1 MLIHLDEEKHLNSLP
16 LFEKNT
22 RILFSIHDA
31 NYLTPGQNSL
41 KEKLTLFLKKE
52 APNIDYTEALML
64 TCPTFFGLNFNPV
77 SFFYLLNS
85 SQDIIAI
92 IAEVHNTYKEKH
104 LYLLTTPT
112 EKKDYLIF
120 ENVKNFHVSPFFT
133 VDGKYRFIFSKNM
146 DNIEI
151 TINYFKGSKLMFN
164 ANLKLTTESLTGK
177 RFTSMAGN
185 YIHTAVT
192 TFPRILIQATILK
205 FKHKLRHFKNQG
217 LKSPNSFSR
226 KSPTIVNKLAITLL
240 NKYLKKIDTLGL
252 EINCPDGSALSYGQ
266 PSSKKLA
273 KINVLDYRFF
283 NLLVLKSD
291 IGLADA
297 YIKKYWD
304 TDSLETVFEVFIA
317 NESLLKTS
325 NVFISFYRTIN
336 KIQHQLRKNNISK
349 AKKNIYEHYD
359 LGNRFFEL
367 FLDKNRVYSSAIYSS
382 PSESLEDA
390 QINKINQALTMA
402 DVQPSHRIL
411 EIGSGWGA
419 LAIHAATTI
428 GCHVTTVTI
437 SEEQYNHVKAE
448 INKRHLDALIEVK
461 LMDYRL
467 LSGKY
472 DRIISIEMLEAVGHD
487 YLTTYFK
494 KCYDLL
500 NRNGKAMFQCIMIP
514 NNRYESYRNS
524 QDFIQKYIF
533 PGGHLP
539 SMVAIKQASKMA
551 NFNWMMSTTIT
562 DHYVK
567 TLRTWEKTFLEKKD
581 QILSMGFGHEFI
593 QMWVYYFNYCSA
605 GFNANFIQ
613 NEQFVIEK

>member
-1 MLIHLDEEKHLNSLP
+1 MLIHLNEEKHLNSLP
-16 LFEKNT
+16 LFKKNT
-22 RILFSIHDA
+22 RILFSINDA
-31 NYLTPGQNSL
+31 NYLTPGQHSL

-52 APNIDYTEALML
+52 APTIDYTEAFLL

-85 SQDIIAI
+85 SQDIIAV

-104 LYLLTTPT
+104 LYLLTNPI
-112 EKKDYLIF
+112 EKKGYLNF
-120 ENVKNFHVSPFFT
+120 ETVKNFHVSPFFT

-151 TINYFKGSKLMFN
+151 TINYFKGNQHMFN
-164 ANLKLTTESLTGK
+164 ANLKLTTAPLNGK
-177 RFTSMAGN
+177 RLMLMSGN

-192 TFPRILIQATILK
+192 TFPRILIQAAILK
-205 FKHKLRHFKNQG
+205 FKHRLPHFKNQG

-226 KSPTIVNKLAITLL
+226 KSPTMIHKLAISLL
-240 NKYLKKIDTLGL
+240 NKYLKKIDTHGL
-252 EINCPDGSALSYGQ
+252 EIKCPDGKLLSYGQ

-273 KINVLDYRFF
+273 TINVLDYRFF

-325 NVFISFYRTIN
+325 NVFISFSRMIN
-336 KIQHQLRKNNISK
+336 KIQHHLRKNNISK

-500 NRNGKAMFQCIMIP
+500 KRNGKAMFQCIMIP
-514 NNRYESYRNS
+514 DNRYESYRNS

-539 SMVAIKQASKMA
+539 SMTAIKKASKTA
-551 NFNWMMSTTIT
+551 NFNWTMSTTIT

-567 TLRTWEKTFLEKKD
+567 TLRTWEQTFLEKKD
-581 QILSMGFGHEFI
+581 QILNMGFDNKFI
-593 QMWVYYFNYCSA
+593 QTWVYYFNYCSA
-605 GFNANFIQ
+605 GFNANFIH

>member
-1 MLIHLDEEKHLNSLP
+1 M
-16 LFEKNT
+16 
-22 RILFSIHDA
+22 
-31 NYLTPGQNSL
+31 
-41 KEKLTLFLKKE
+41 
-52 APNIDYTEALML
+52 
-64 TCPTFFGLNFNPV
+64 
-77 SFFYLLNS
+77 
-85 SQDIIAI
+85 
-92 IAEVHNTYKEKH
+92 
-104 LYLLTTPT
+104 YLLTNPV
-112 EKKDYLIF
+112 EKKGQLTF
-120 ENVKNFHVSPFFT
+120 ETVKSFHVSPFFT
-133 VDGKYRFIFSKNM
+133 VDGKYHFIFSKNM
-146 DNIEI
+146 DNIEV
-151 TINYFKGSKLMFN
+151 TINYFKGNEHMFN
-164 ANLKLTTESLTGK
+164 ANLKLNTKPLNGK
-177 RFTSMAGN
+177 RFLLMAGN
-185 YIHTAVT
+185 FIHTAMT
-192 TFPRILIQATILK
+192 TFPRILIQAAILK
-205 FKHKLRHFKNQG
+205 FKHQLPHVKNQG

-226 KSPTIVNKLAITLL
+226 KSPTMINKLAISLL
-240 NKYLKKIDTLGL
+240 NKYLKKMDTHGL
-252 EINCPDGSALSYGQ
+252 EIKCPDGKLLSYGQ

-273 KINVLDYRFF
+273 TIKVLDYRFF

-317 NESLLKTS
+317 NKSILNTT
-325 NVFISFYRTIN
+325 NAFISFSRMIY
-336 KIQHQLRKNNISK
+336 KIQHRLRKNNITT
-349 AKKNIYEHYD
+349 AKKNIYDHYD

-367 FLDKNRVYSSAIYSS
+367 FLDKHRVYSSAIYSA

-390 QINKINQALTMA
+390 QINKINQALRLA
-402 DVQPSHRIL
+402 DVQSSHRIL

-428 GCHVTTVTI
+428 GCHVTTITI
-437 SEEQYNHVKAE
+437 SEEQYNYVKAE

-467 LSGKY
+467 LTGKF

-500 NRNGKAMFQCIMIP
+500 KRNGKAMYQCIMIP
-514 NNRYESYRNS
+514 ENRYESYRNS

-539 SMVAIKQASKMA
+539 SMSAIKQACKKA
-551 NFNWMMSTTIT
+551 NFNWTMSTPIT

-567 TLRTWEKTFLEKKD
+567 TLRTWEQTFLDKKD
-581 QILSMGFGHEFI
+581 QILYMGFDDAFI
-593 QMWVYYFNYCSA
+593 QTWVYYFNYCSA
-605 GFNANFIQ
+605 AFNANFIH